1 MEKGASLFLGK
12 KNKTKTVAVAN
23 QAVEPAP
30 TAVIKRV
37 SFSDRPPCEIV
48 IPLFTDEEGESDDDE
63 FNANNTNLKVDGIR
77 QEGSAELGKQGCYL
91 VLSGSGIL
99 GVLISK

>member
-1 MEKGASLFLGK
+1 MTSKFLEKGASLFLGK
-12 KNKTKTVAVAN
+12 KNKTKTVVAVAN
-23 QAVEPAP
+23 QAVEPPP

-48 IPLFTDEEGESDDDE
+48 IPLFTDEEGESYNDE

-77 QEGSAELGKQGCYL
+77 HEGSAELGKQGCY
-91 VLSGSGIL
+91 
-99 GVLISK
+99 

>member
-1 MEKGASLFLGK
+1 MTSKFLEKGASLFLGK
-12 KNKTKTVAVAN
+12 KNKTKTVVAVAN
-23 QAVEPAP
+23 QAVEPPP

-77 QEGSAELGKQGCYL
+77 QEGSAELGKQGYY
-91 VLSGSGIL
+91 
-99 GVLISK
+99 